1 METIQ
6 KSSIFITIIFCL
18 MVSAVITV
26 QAQSPRAGIKGG
38 LNLSNFYIDDID
50 DQNMR
55 FGFHAGIYGQ
65 LPITSFLAIQPEIN
79 YSTRGAKLSYSGVAE
94 QTARFNLN
102 YIDIPVLAVIKL
114 GEFAELHGG
123 VYAGYLL
130 KANIKTEGDFGSGV
144 QNLDTDNFNTFDYGL
159 SGGLGF
165 NFGNMQTGFRYNYGL
180 RRIASSTAANL
191 LLGDAKNSLA
201 QIYVSFSFQ

>member
-1 METIQ
+1 MMKQENKTILLIVALFFIS
-6 KSSIFITIIFCL
+6 SSIIS
-18 MVSAVITV
+18 VK
-26 QAQSPRAGIKGG
+26 AQSPRAGIKGG
-38 LNLSNFYIDDID
+38 INLSNFYIDDID

-55 FGFHAGIYGQ
+55 IGYHAGIYGQ

-79 YSTRGAKLSYSGVAE
+79 YSTRGAKLSFSGVAE

-130 KANIKTEGDFGSGV
+130 RANIKTEGDFGAGT
-144 QNLDTDNFNTFDYGL
+144 QNLDTENFNTFDYGL

-201 QIYVSFSFQ
+201 QIYVSFNFQ